1 LSSFLR
7 PNRVIGLRFI
17 SDVSQFSAQET
28 VRIRSR
34 FCN

>member
-1 LSSFLR
+1 
-7 PNRVIGLRFI
+7 VTGLRFI